1 MIPGIFFMKQG
12 IKLLKLS
19 VLGIVIL
26 KEVMQEVGDQGVK
39 DTWEWA
45 RDHGLFNMAEEGIKD
60 QNYQYVVTGL
70 DVIL

>member
-39 DTWEWA
+39 DTW
-45 RDHGLFNMAEEGIKD
+45 
-60 QNYQYVVTGL
+60 
-70 DVIL
+70 